1 MQRHA
6 FRDVSGGRPTF
17 RTRLRRKWPI
27 RVPGGTARA
36 CSFPEE
42 ETTLQATLAGHKA
55 PATSVTRPML
65 PHFRPLTAE
74 NPNSQRRIPGW
85 REGVPAHA
93 HRRDQWARRRVG
105 LGGQRGER
113 QLDEKSHAH
122 HATSVRTRRAPAP
135 GIFRR
140 VCCRPVQIVSGRWTW
155 RIGVFVWGRTVN
167 LSSSLASTG
176 RRALGLSLIE

>member
-1 MQRHA
+1 MANKGSGRH
-6 FRDVSGGRPTF
+6 R
-17 RTRLRRKWPI
+17 
-27 RVPGGTARA
+27 
-36 CSFPEE
+36 FPEE

-55 PATSVTRPML
+55 PATSVTRAML
-65 PHFRPLTAE
+65 PHFRPLTPE
-74 NPNSQRRIPGW
+74 NPNSQRRIPGR

-135 GIFRR
+135 GILDESAVALFKLCQD
-140 VCCRPVQIVSGRWTW
+140 VGR
-155 RIGVFVWGRTVN
+155 G
-167 LSSSLASTG
+167 
-176 RRALGLSLIE
+176 GLECSFGEEQ